1 MGKADQ
7 VTQWGAHLQ
16 PPGVLPNEEGLG
28 VALKNGKIQMNEE
41 EGRASQAGNSRCK
54 GAERGL

>member
-1 MGKADQ
+1 MPIDGQEHQPWMGKADQ

-16 PPGVLPNEEGLG
+16 SPGVLPNEEGLG

-41 EGRASQAGNSRCK
+41 EGRAS
-54 GAERGL
+54 